1 MSRMELWMASGEPVG
16 VVSVP
21 PDRSR
26 REIEVEL
33 VRPLASV
40 IAALLGLPVEW
51 GEPEEGEPPI
61 RLGTAWPDGR
71 VVEYGFA

>member
-1 MSRMELWMASGEPVG
+1 MSRMELWMESGEMVG

-21 PDRSR
+21 SHRTR

-33 VRPLASV
+33 VRPLARSL
-40 IAALLGLPVEW
+40 AALLGLPVVW
-51 GEPEEGEPPI
+51 GEPDDDAAPI

-71 VVEYGFA
+71 TVEYGFA